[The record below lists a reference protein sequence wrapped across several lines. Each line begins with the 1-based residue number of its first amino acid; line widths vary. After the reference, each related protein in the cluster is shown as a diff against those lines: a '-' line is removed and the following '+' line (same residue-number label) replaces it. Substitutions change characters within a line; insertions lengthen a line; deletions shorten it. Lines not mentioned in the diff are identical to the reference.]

1 MKFTPTCNYNLMFFA
16 RTEFNYK
23 ICIMVY
29 HVWLE
34 EPKNIGI
41 SAPTVNLSP
50 TFITANIFVFAGIP
64 DEKTFFLYGKQKRKL
79 LLHRYRSE
87 FWLLV
92 NYRNYFILRTF
103 SNWIFL
109 VSLFKQHNL
118 MGCHPLSCRVSQMS
132 PFCPVKMS
140 ILHAS
145 QRNPFIGVYQ

>member
-1 MKFTPTCNYNLMFFA
+1 MYNGLPCLTW
-16 RTEFNYK
+16 RTEKHWNFR
-23 ICIMVY
+23 
-29 HVWLE
+29 
-34 EPKNIGI
+34 
-41 SAPTVNLSP
+41 
-50 TFITANIFVFAGIP
+50 AN
-64 DEKTFFLYGKQKRKL
+64 RKL
-79 LLHRYRSE
+79 EPNIYYSQYICFCRNSGWENFFCMENKSEKFYSTDRSE

-103 SNWIFL
+103 SNWFFL